1 MFSILKLTTTVAVRS
16 TRDWDRRHG
25 WGYFNVKIADYSPVI
40 SPSLDKQE
48 DALQKG
54 LGRAVQWAMAGRLN
68 EDLLLDACLHDK
80 RYDRGF
86 NEVRGHWLWPIMQ
99 AIHLE
104 DRFRPAILEALN
116 DLVGDDALQL
126 CELGFHY
133 AEKGDDEF
141 RSRLYELVR
150 EKPFADARYL
160 GEEEII
166 RLDGDE
172 AFLLAVRVRGS
183 QLTGRNWDW
192 DDSALMQKTVERLGE
207 ERVSSLLET
216 AADEA
221 VQRFRDRWQQE
232 KDNAERQDESE
243 QTQSGQTTLTGVSEI
258 ISAIE
263 SELRNR
269 VTLRTWGR
277 RARDE
282 DLETV
287 LQYLL
292 SARNPKFIANGLWVF
307 SARQFPRILPE
318 LVDLCHHRNDHVRR
332 GAFVALE
339 DNTHPLVRQLAEEEL
354 QNGVPDGLALGL
366 FIKNYQPGDE
376 QHILNF
382 TELPGSNDQ
391 MHEVL
396 MDVVK
401 VCEENEQA
409 DCSQLGVVAYA
420 LQPCG
425 MCRGRAAEL
434 LQKRNAAPSWLID
447 ECGFDSEEDTR
458 KLATMPTQIK

>member
-1 MFSILKLTTTVAVRS
+1 MTN
-16 TRDWDRRHG
+16 WDHRRR
-25 WGYFNVKIADYSPVI
+25 WGYFNVKLADYSPVT
-40 SPSLDKQE
+40 SPSLDQQE
-48 DALQKG
+48 DALHKG
-54 LGRAVQWAMAGRLN
+54 LGRTMQWAMAGRLN

-80 RYDRGF
+80 RYDPWF
-86 NEVRGHWLWPIMQ
+86 NAVRGHWLWSIMQ
-99 AIHLE
+99 AVDVE

-116 DLVGDDALQL
+116 NLREDDALQL

-141 RSRLYELVR
+141 RSRLYQIVQER
-150 EKPFADARYL
+150 PFADTRYL

-183 QLTGRNWDW
+183 QLAGRNWDW
-192 DDSALMQKTVERLGE
+192 DDSVLMQKTVERLGE
-207 ERVSSLLET
+207 ERVSSLLQ
-216 AADEA
+216 AAGDEA

-232 KDNAERQDESE
+232 KDNEERQDESD
-243 QTQSGQTTLTGVSEI
+243 QTQSEQTTPTGVSEI

-263 SELRNR
+263 SEAKNR
-269 VTLRTWGR
+269 VTLRIWGR

-292 SARNPKFIANGLWVF
+292 ATRNPESIANCLRVF

-318 LVDLCHHRNDHVRR
+318 LVDLCHHRDGHVRR
-332 GAFVALE
+332 AAFVALE
-339 DNTHPLVRQLAEEEL
+339 NNSHPLIRQLAEEEL

-376 QHILNF
+376 QRILNF

-425 MCRGRAAEL
+425 MCRGWAAGL
-434 LQKRNAAPSWLID
+434 WQKRNVAPSWLID
-447 ECGFDSEEDTR
+447 ECRFDSEEDTR
-458 KLATMPTQIK
+458 KLATELTQVE